1 MTQVDCENL
10 QKLRCQ
16 PSSFQAC
23 PSEIGRTSS
32 ALASCPTFF
41 FVGAIE
47 IAFSRSRFECHG
59 TGTNKIP
66 GAVSNVKDGNKN
78 LGPWG
83 MSRCWCFGQRILYKD
98 GYDTTQ
104 YIFLLVL
111 CPSI

>member
-41 FVGAIE
+41 FFLLELLRSLFLGAVLNVME
-47 IAFSRSRFECHG
+47 LGQTKFPGRFPMSKMAIRTWG
-59 TGTNKIP
+59 P
-66 GAVSNVKDGNKN
+66 GACRDVGV
-78 LGPWG
+78 L
-83 MSRCWCFGQRILYKD
+83 GQRILYKD
-98 GYDTTQ
+98 GYD
-104 YIFLLVL
+104 IL